1 VALRLQFRRG
11 TMLDALTKT
20 GRIFA
25 YATALTAACAIG
37 AVGCGANDGDP
48 NATTEP
54 SATDPADEDGGDQG
68 APGSIE
74 IEPTSDGGASHDA
87 SPDAKKDGG
96 GYDAG
101 NNPCAPLTF
110 PSGVKIQAF
119 PNAAMTAS
127 YANHLASGQKAPK
140 CFLDVNN
147 LVDADTGA
155 VHPITVKVGAHFT
168 LEELVG
174 TEVSQGYGHFV
185 VMTPAG
191 VTALEKFRDTLNV
204 SVSVISGYRSPK
216 HQEDVCKSL
225 CGNPLGCAGT
235 CANNSR
241 HMFGDAFDLP
251 LQFYTTADE
260 HVACNSG
267 FKFAY
272 KESGT
277 HLHVD
282 QNPAYSTCVIE

>member
-1 VALRLQFRRG
+1 
-11 TMLDALTKT
+11 MLDAMSSTTRLLA
-20 GRIFA
+20 IA
-25 YATALTAACAIG
+25 SALAAACAIG
-37 AVGCGANDGDP
+37 AVGCGASDTGEPNVSTDP
-48 NATTEP
+48 
-54 SATDPADEDGGDQG
+54 SSTDPATEDGGAQDD
-68 APGSIE
+68 APGAVE
-74 IEPTSDGGASHDA
+74 IDPTATDGGAARDA
-87 SPDAKKDGG
+87 SADAKK

-110 PSGVKIQAF
+110 PSGVKIQTF
-119 PNAAMTAS
+119 PNATMTAS
-127 YANHLASGQKAPK
+127 YANHLATGEKAPK

-147 LVDADTGA
+147 LVDPDDGH
-155 VHPITVKVGAHFT
+155 VYPITVNVGAHFT

-185 VMTPAG
+185 VMTPSG
-191 VTALEKFRDTLNV
+191 VGALEKFRDTLNT
-204 SVSVISGYRSPK
+204 SVSVISGFRSPK

-225 CGNPLGCAGT
+225 CGNPLGCSGT